1 MVNVREGTNE
11 ELSPEIERQTCRKP
25 VGEGKSM
32 SDGYAMGLGVSSV
45 GAVCAECVPMS
56 TECSGR
62 DDGGNWIDQFL
73 MKDGAYNP
81 NLDVASDTDFLP
93 CRLQI
98 VVIFVCRRNRTTARS
113 VGILAHMKWSREN
126 HQGGRVSICYR
137 TSQWVMRPNGI
148 EATLALGPCI
158 PLTRF
163 STTTTFPELPTRAR
177 VL

>member
-32 SDGYAMGLGVSSV
+32 SDGYAMGLGVSSM

-113 VGILAHMKWSREN
+113 VGILAHLKWSREN
-126 HQGGRVSICYR
+126 HQGVKGIDLLPYKSVGDA
-137 TSQWVMRPNGI
+137 SQWHRSHTRTGSLHSLDSILHDYYLPR
-148 EATLALGPCI
+148 ATNS
-158 PLTRF
+158 R
-163 STTTTFPELPTRAR
+163 
-177 VL
+177 